1 MGKSW
6 ARFVRGL
13 RIVAAGASL
22 LAMTALFA
30 WPVTWIVRGCGWLP
44 RIQLVPAVAA
54 GSVLVLVG
62 IAVSVAL
69 CGRLYCSVVCPLG
82 IAQDLVRGLARLAGI
97 RKTARLGTESRG
109 LRLFRRVV
117 LALFVVGV
125 PLGLTGLFEPYG
137 IYGRFCVSAFARPV
151 GLPLAVV
158 VWGVAVCAL
167 ILVAS
172 AVWPRAW
179 CNVVCPVGTFLGLFA
194 GRARFRVRIDR
205 TKCVN
210 CNLCVKACDKGCI
223 SSDKEKKVNHSR
235 CVSCLACAG
244 TCGKGAL
251 TWR

>member
-1 MGKSW
+1 MKYLKH
-6 ARFVRGL
+6 L
-13 RIVAAGASL
+13 RALVAALVLVGL
-22 LAMTALFA
+22 TAAFVVPAAGIAAALGGL
-30 WPVTWIVRGCGWLP
+30 T
-44 RIQLVPAVAA
+44 RIQLVPAILAGEAVAVIGVGLSA
-54 GSVLVLVG
+54 VLF
-62 IAVSVAL
+62 
-69 CGRLYCSVVCPLG
+69 GRLYCSVICPLG
-82 IAQDLVRGLARLAGI
+82 IAQDLVRGLARLAGV
-97 RKTARLGTESRG
+97 RRTARLWTESRG
-109 LRLFRRVV
+109 LRIFRRIV

-125 PLGLTGLFEPYG
+125 PFGLTGLFEPYG
-137 IYGRFCVSAFARPV
+137 IYGRFCVSAFARPA
-151 GLPLAVV
+151 GLPVAVL
-158 VWGVAVCAL
+158 VWGVVLCAL

-223 SSDKEKKVNHSR
+223 SADKEKKVNHSR
-235 CVSCLACAG
+235 CVSCLACAR

>member
-1 MGKSW
+1 MKYLKHLRALVAVLVLVGLTS
-6 ARFVRGL
+6 AFV
-13 RIVAAGASL
+13 VPAAG
-22 LAMTALFA
+22 LAAALGGL
-30 WPVTWIVRGCGWLP
+30 T
-44 RIQLVPAVAA
+44 RIQLVPAILAGEAVAVI
-54 GSVLVLVG
+54 GVGLSVVLF
-62 IAVSVAL
+62 
-69 CGRLYCSVVCPLG
+69 GRLYCSVICPLG

-97 RKTARLGTESRG
+97 RRTARLGTESRG

-137 IYGRFCVSAFARPV
+137 IYGRFCVSAFARQV

-158 VWGVAVCAL
+158 IWGVAVCAL

>member
-1 MGKSW
+1 MKYLKHLRALVAVLVLVGLTT
-6 ARFVRGL
+6 AFV
-13 RIVAAGASL
+13 VPAAG
-22 LAMTALFA
+22 LAVALGGL
-30 WPVTWIVRGCGWLP
+30 T
-44 RIQLVPAVAA
+44 RIQLVPAILAGEAVAVIGIGLSA
-54 GSVLVLVG
+54 VLF
-62 IAVSVAL
+62 
-69 CGRLYCSVVCPLG
+69 GRLYCSVVCPLG

-109 LRLFRRVV
+109 LGIFRRVV
-117 LALFVVGV
+117 LALFAVGV

-137 IYGRFCVSAFARPV
+137 IYGRFCVSAFARPA
-151 GLPLAVV
+151 GLPVAVV
-158 VWGVAVCAL
+158 AWGVVLCAL
-167 ILVAS
+167 ILAAS

-223 SSDKEKKVNHSR
+223 SADKEKRVNHSR